1 MELIEKVFAALNDGA
16 WHDINELSTIKG
28 LRDLSMGKLMTMLD
42 FLAEYDFIELSEAW
56 KGEPLRTVV
65 EAKLQPIVQEFLREI
80 RRVER
85 LEKGGKVNAGSSGQ
99 T

>member
-1 MELIEKVFAALNDGA
+1 MELIDQLLEILSDNA

-28 LRDLSMGKLMTMLD
+28 LRNLSMTKLMFLLN
-42 FLAEYDFIELSEAW
+42 FLAEYDFIELSDAW
-56 KGEPLRTVV
+56 KGAPLRTVV